1 MTPPTHRQ
9 RAHVS
14 EQLLIVFLSQ
24 LIRRLPLLVDLTLDL
39 QDVPILLLSPL
50 EGLVLL
56 NKVLPQRTKVVVE
69 APLVLQLPIGRD
81 KLDAGKDT

>member
-14 EQLLIVFLSQ
+14 EQLLIALLSQ
-24 LIRRLPLLVDLTLDL
+24 LIRRLSLLVDLTLGL

-50 EGLVLL
+50 ESLVLM
-56 NKVLPQRTKVVVE
+56 NKVLPQRTKVVAE
-69 APLVLQLPIGRD
+69 ALLVLQLPVRRD
-81 KLDAGKDT
+81 KLGGGKGA